1 MIDMHV
7 HILPGIDDGPQTL
20 EEALELA
27 RMLVQEGVQYAVAT
41 PHYNDEYPHCSA
53 SDVHKRVWSMQQ
65 ELDRRNIPL
74 RLLAGHEVL
83 IKPGLVDDI
92 RTGRV
97 ATLHRSRYLL
107 LELWTEGWVPSTE
120 NVIFE
125 LLASGIVPVIA
136 HPERYRVIQQNPA
149 RLARLLEIGAL
160 AQLTASSLLGKQ
172 GRTTRRTA
180 ETLLR
185 EKLIY
190 CIASDAHGVKE
201 RPPDVIRSLCSAK
214 GLLGNGQVYQMMYVH
229 PAAMLRDVMF

>member
-20 EEALELA
+20 EEALGLA
-27 RMLVQEGVQYAVAT
+27 CMLVQEGVQYAVAT

-53 SDVHKRVWSMQQ
+53 FDVHKRVWSMQQ
-65 ELDRRNIPL
+65 ELTRRHIPL
-74 RLLAGHEVL
+74 QLLAGHEVL
-83 IKPGLVDDI
+83 IKPGLVNDV
-92 RTGRV
+92 RAGRV

-107 LELWTEGWVPSTE
+107 LELLAEGWVPGTE
-120 NVIFE
+120 QVIFE

-149 RLARLLEIGAL
+149 RLARLLELGAR

-172 GRTTRRTA
+172 GYTVQQTA

-185 EKLIY
+185 EKLIH
-190 CIASDAHGVKE
+190 CIASDAHSVKE
-201 RPPDVIRSLCSAK
+201 RPPDVRHSLQSATR
-214 GLLGNGQVYQMMYVH
+214 LLGNEQMHRMVYEY
-229 PAAMLRDVMF
+229 PAAMLREVIF